1 MSAGGTLAAMYI
13 SLKNNKNLRL
23 HRKKYFD
30 NDVREIKSELDD
42 KKCKPYK
49 HLTEAELTEVKNELR
64 EKNKIENLKKV
75 TALIIALVLTAIL
88 IYITVTYFDFTST
101 MRL

>member
-13 SLKNNKNLRL
+13 SLKNNKSLRL
-23 HRKKYFD
+23 QRKKYFD
-30 NDVREIKSELDD
+30 KDRCGVKSDID
-42 KKCKPYK
+42 KPKPYK
-49 HLTEAELTEVKNELR
+49 HLTDSELADVRDELR
-64 EKNKIENLKKV
+64 EKNKVENLKKV
-75 TALIIALVLTAIL
+75 SALIIALVLTAIL